1 MIPKK
6 LHYCWFGGS
15 DMPEHAIAMTERW
28 TELMP
33 DYEIVRWDESN
44 FDIDFCRFS
53 RQAYDAGRWAFV
65 SDYARFRIVFEHGGV
80 YMDIGSDLLRNL
92 DPLVS
97 EGAFSGR
104 EWETQF
110 VNPGLVLAAEPGN
123 PLLEKTLQAYEEIE
137 FEDTW
142 AFMGRHTVN
151 NMFARVLYPL
161 GYSNDEDVLWQGQ
174 GFTVYPSEYFSP
186 RLSFGGFRTTSNTY
200 ATHRGSA
207 SWAPREEQLR
217 IRIRHRLAPYIGDL
231 LARKVARIVS
241 LVEKM
246 RGSHAN

>member
-6 LHYCWFGGS
+6 LYYCWFGGS
-15 DMPEHAIAMTERW
+15 EIPKHAIASIERW
-28 TELMP
+28 AELMP
-33 DYEIVRWDESN
+33 EYEIVRWDESN
-44 FDIDFCRFS
+44 FDIDSCRFV

-97 EGAFSGR
+97 AGAFSGR
-104 EWETQF
+104 EWETRF
-110 VNPGLVLAAEPGN
+110 VSPGLVLAAEPGN
-123 PLLEKTLQAYEEIE
+123 PLLEKTLYAYKEIE

-161 GYSNDEDVLWQGQ
+161 GYTNDEDVLWRGQ

-186 RLSFGGFRTTSNTY
+186 KLSFGGFRTTDNTY
-200 ATHRGSA
+200 ATHKGSA
-207 SWAPREEQLR
+207 SWAPESERFR
-217 IRIRHRLAPYIGDL
+217 ISFINKWAPRVGDFV
-231 LARKVARIVS
+231 ARKAARLLTIAVY
-241 LVEKM
+241 
-246 RGSHAN
+246 RRRR

>member
-15 DMPEHAIAMTERW
+15 EMPKHAIASTERW
-28 TELMP
+28 AELMP
-33 DYEIVRWDESN
+33 EYEIVRWDESN
-44 FDIDFCRFS
+44 FDIDSCRFV

-97 EGAFSGR
+97 AGAFSGR
-104 EWETQF
+104 EWETRF
-110 VNPGLVLAAEPGN
+110 VSPGLVLAAESGN
-123 PLLEKTLQAYEEIE
+123 PLLEKTLLAYEEIE

-151 NMFARVLYPL
+151 NMFAKVLYPL
-161 GYSNDEDVLWQGQ
+161 GYTNDEDVLWRGQ
-174 GFTVYPSEYFSP
+174 GFTVYPSDFFSP
-186 RLSFGGFRTTSNTY
+186 KLSFGGFRTTDNTY

-207 SWAPREEQLR
+207 SWAPESERFR
-217 IRIRHRLAPYIGDL
+217 ISFINKWAPRVGDFMARKAARL
-231 LARKVARIVS
+231 LAIAIYRR
-241 LVEKM
+241 
-246 RGSHAN
+246 RR